1 MYANDK
7 PRPRIVKL
15 VWPRCADRE
24 PFPAP
29 ADYMP
34 TQPQLWRIL
43 LSRKIIITLATAL
56 AAATLVV
63 GTADAKKPN
72 NGPNNNGPQK
82 NWNWKHHNSHFA
94 HWNGYYLRP
103 VSTAVRVVEQGPC
116 TCLTKG
122 YTPEGMV
129 VFKDQCT
136 KEMAAA
142 PVDGSSDHAQVE
154 LRKN

>member
-1 MYANDK
+1 M
-7 PRPRIVKL
+7 
-15 VWPRCADRE
+15 
-24 PFPAP
+24 
-29 ADYMP
+29 
-34 TQPQLWRIL
+34 
-43 LSRKIIITLATAL
+43 SRKIILTLATAL

-72 NGPNNNGPQK
+72 GPNNGPHNGPHM
-82 NWNWKHHNSHFA
+82 NGHWNNHWVFRHHDRFA
-94 HWNGYYLRP
+94 HLRYVQP
-103 VSTAVRVVEQGPC
+103 VVTDVVRVATPGPC

-142 PVDGSSDHAQVE
+142 PVNGPDQAQIE
-154 LRKN
+154 TTK

>member
-1 MYANDK
+1 M
-7 PRPRIVKL
+7 
-15 VWPRCADRE
+15 
-24 PFPAP
+24 
-29 ADYMP
+29 
-34 TQPQLWRIL
+34 
-43 LSRKIIITLATAL
+43 SRKIILTLATAL

-72 NGPNNNGPQK
+72 NGPNNGPHVQK
-82 NWNWKHHNSHFA
+82 NWQWNHHRHFS
-94 HWNGYYLRP
+94 HWNGYYVRP
-103 VSTAVRVVEQGPC
+103 VSTAVRVVEPGPC

-142 PVDGSSDHAQVE
+142 PVNGPDQAQIE
-154 LRKN
+154 TTK